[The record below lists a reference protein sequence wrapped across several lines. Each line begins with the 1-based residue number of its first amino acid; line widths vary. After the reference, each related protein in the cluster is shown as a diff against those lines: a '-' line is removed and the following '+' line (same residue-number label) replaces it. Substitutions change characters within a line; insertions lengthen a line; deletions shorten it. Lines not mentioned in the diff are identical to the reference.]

1 MSGQA
6 YCRQFSGTCHF
17 VGLLCGECELN
28 SVDSGS
34 GKAVSVHLRE
44 L

>member
-1 MSGQA
+1 MIGQA
-6 YCRQFSGTCHF
+6 YCRQFFGTCHF

-28 SVDSGS
+28 SIDSGS
-34 GKAVSVHLRE
+34 GNAASVRLRE